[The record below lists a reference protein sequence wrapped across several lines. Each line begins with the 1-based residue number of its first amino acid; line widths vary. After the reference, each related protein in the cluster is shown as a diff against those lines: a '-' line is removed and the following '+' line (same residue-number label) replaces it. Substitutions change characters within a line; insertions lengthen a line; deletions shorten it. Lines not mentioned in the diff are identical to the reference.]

1 MIAKFGTANWGWGPL
16 CASPSG
22 VARGAQ
28 GGGNDPADQLA
39 AMGAADAVAE
49 LSGNFAEDM
58 PDVNANYFPGP
69 MAEALYWSDADILG
83 IQGPVGSGK
92 TTTTLRSRLRRAMAM
107 PRSTIDLDEQ
117 GRGWRR
123 YKLLVVRE
131 TYRQLW
137 STTIPSYLETFPKTH
152 GSWSGGRGDPVT
164 HVIIYDDGNGPIEF
178 RVEFMAFG
186 DDITASMRGIQTTDM
201 WLNEADTVPGD
212 VITTGVGRIN
222 RWPGLSHFAG
232 YPPELQGYGQIIC
245 DFNAPDEDNWTFRVF
260 HDEVEQSAILQ
271 KINGALP
278 AGGRAIAIEFYNQ
291 PGYGQPGCENL
302 SMLAA
307 NYYPLQI
314 ALMTAEGRGDKID
327 RLVYNKIVYLRA
339 GEPVFKREF
348 NRRIHVAESTIKP
361 EPGVPLRLGL
371 DQGFKG
377 AAVIA
382 QFLPPFH
389 WRFLAE
395 MHFPQERLMA
405 VVFGERLRDLL
416 ETPRFAG
423 CTVEG
428 GWGDMAGEHGASQAA
443 DENATWNK
451 LVGQVAGFRVRP
463 QKIGTNRIQPRLE
476 ALRAPLEFMHAGQ
489 PGLLIDPSCRFLI
502 RGFEARYVWK
512 DEIDAN
518 GDKRKIPDKS
528 LTEANVMDASQYLAL
543 SEHKLNGTSPISSPS
558 GRSALMG
565 HNGGPRMGAPVPA
578 GGLSTSYDVMNPNG
592 G

>member
-1 MIAKFGTANWGWGPL
+1 
-16 CASPSG
+16 
-22 VARGAQ
+22 
-28 GGGNDPADQLA
+28 LA
-39 AMGAADAVAE
+39 GLSAADALAE

-69 MAEALYWSDADILG
+69 LAEGLYWSDADILG

-107 PRSTIDLDEQ
+107 PRSTIDLDEE

-137 STTIPSYLETFPKTH
+137 STTIPSYLETFPKAH

-164 HVIIYDDGNGPIEF
+164 HVILYDDGFGPIEF

-186 DDITASMRGIQTTDM
+186 DDVIASMRGVQTTDI
-201 WLNEADTVPGD
+201 WLNEADTVPVD
-212 VITTGVGRIN
+212 VLGTGIGRID

-245 DFNAPDEDNWTFRVF
+245 DFNAPDEDNWTFKTF
-260 HDEVEQSAILQ
+260 HDADRQAEI
-271 KINGALP
+271 
-278 AGGRAIAIEFYNQ
+278 AGEMTIAMAAAAKEKGLDPESVRPVRIEFYNQ
-291 PGYGQPGCENL
+291 PGYGQQGCENTDKL
-302 SMLAA
+302 SAA
-307 NYYPLQI
+307 YYPRQI
-314 ALMTAEGRGDKID
+314 AALKLTGRGDMID
-327 RLVYNKIVYLRA
+327 RLIYNKIVYLRA

-348 NRRIHVAESTIKP
+348 SRRIHVSDTSIKP
-361 EPGVPLRLGL
+361 EPGLPLRIGL

-382 QFLPPFH
+382 QFLTPFH

-395 MHFPQERLMA
+395 LHFPNERLMA

-416 ETPRFAG
+416 ASPRFAG
-423 CTVEG
+423 CTVDA

-489 PGLLIDPSCRFLI
+489 PGLLIDPCCRFLI

-512 DEIDAN
+512 DEVDAN

-528 LTEANVMDASQYLAL
+528 LTEANVMDAAQYVAL
-543 SEHKLNGTSPISSPS
+543 SEHRANGTSPISSPD

-565 HNGGPRMGAPVPA
+565 HNGGPHMGRPMPA
-578 GGLSTSYDVMNPNG
+578 GGLSTSYDVMNPN
-592 G
+592 